1 MRPLALSKKNLIPS
15 LLATGLVIYL
25 LLFSSFALFHAYSE
39 NEILDSHEC
48 AIGFWVQNSHVTLTF
63 LVILAFFLLKISS
76 NPIHQRSF
84 ILQLQTSQIVPR
96 GPPLFS

>member
-1 MRPLALSKKNLIPS
+1 MQPILSLKKSVIPS
-15 LLATGLVIYL
+15 LLATGLVLYL

-48 AIGFWVQNSHVTLTF
+48 AIGFWVQHSHVTLAF
-63 LVILAFFLLKISS
+63 LVTLAVFLFTIST
-76 NPIHQRSF
+76 NPIHQHSIIF
-84 ILQLQTSQIVPR
+84 QFQTTQIVPR